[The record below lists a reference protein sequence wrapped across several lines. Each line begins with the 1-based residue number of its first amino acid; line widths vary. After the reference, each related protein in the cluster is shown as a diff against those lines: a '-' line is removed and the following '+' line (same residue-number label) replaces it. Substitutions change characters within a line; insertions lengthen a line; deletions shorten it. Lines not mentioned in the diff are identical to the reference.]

1 MKKMK
6 LLRAITRGIPHCFG
20 EILPKLYPPTPY
32 WLRRVIRIYSRANPP
47 MFYSVKQDMGDCRT
61 RGSALPQ
68 RFAQEGLLRRRII
81 FLVLSFFIGMF
92 FFSRVNSAVLSTVR
106 IAYVDIEKVFNGF
119 KETKAAKEKIS
130 EEIRL
135 RKENIIRLEAE
146 IRRLEKKLNGGPI
159 VLTGLLD
166 GPDILTGLI
175 EEKQVGDNS
184 IDEEF
189 GNEERPPATDTKIAL
204 STGTTRAADIKLLEK
219 KKKELSDI
227 SQNVQDDFLYMEE
240 NIRKKIL
247 GQIYDIIEEIA
258 EAEGYN
264 IIISRENILY
274 SKEENVDLTD
284 EVIKRLNKD

>member
-1 MKKMK
+1 
-6 LLRAITRGIPHCFG
+6 
-20 EILPKLYPPTPY
+20 
-32 WLRRVIRIYSRANPP
+32 
-47 MFYSVKQDMGDCRT
+47 
-61 RGSALPQ
+61 
-68 RFAQEGLLRRRII
+68 
-81 FLVLSFFIGMF
+81 
-92 FFSRVNSAVLSTVR
+92 
-106 IAYVDIEKVFNGF
+106 
-119 KETKAAKEKIS
+119 
-130 EEIRL
+130 
-135 RKENIIRLEAE
+135 
-146 IRRLEKKLNGGPI
+146 
-159 VLTGLLD
+159 
-166 GPDILTGLI
+166 LI

-274 SKEENVDLTD
+274 SKDENVDLTD
-284 EVIKRLNKD
+284 EVIKRLNKNR